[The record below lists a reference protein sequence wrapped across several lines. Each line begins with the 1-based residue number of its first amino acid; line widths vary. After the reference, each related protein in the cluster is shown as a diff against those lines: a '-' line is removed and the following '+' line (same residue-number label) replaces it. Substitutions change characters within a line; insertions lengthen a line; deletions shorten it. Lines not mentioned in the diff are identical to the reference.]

1 MMVVMCFVNLL
12 GIFTKE
18 KTICLAQRVRAL
30 SRQSQ
35 ERRWTQSAE
44 VALEEGGGDFIW
56 RGLSSMGGG
65 WYVSCMRGVRTSRGI
80 SISDEN
86 VRLGV
91 SLVKKN
97 TNKLALWGL
106 FPPGIW
112 KWGKRVVLRLW
123 MKLAWWNPSKSEVTN
138 WGESRSIQEY
148 STDLPIL
155 HYGCHPSKLESLI
168 TPSDLKWFSQ
178 NCNLWEILI
187 KPILSGEFSS
197 ILWTNSIIKVCVL

>member
-1 MMVVMCFVNLL
+1 MNTKCWGGARRGRGRFHME
-12 GIFTKE
+12 GIVKY
-18 KTICLAQRVRAL
+18 
-30 SRQSQ
+30 
-35 ERRWTQSAE
+35 
-44 VALEEGGGDFIW
+44 
-56 RGLSSMGGG
+56 GGG

-97 TNKLALWGL
+97 TDKLALWGL

-168 TPSDLKWFSQ
+168 TPSDLKWFPQ
-178 NCNLWEILI
+178 NCNLWEVLI

>member
-1 MMVVMCFVNLL
+1 MFCQSSWNLYKRL
-12 GIFTKE
+12 SALWG
-18 KTICLAQRVRAL
+18 RVRAL
-30 SRQSQ
+30 NRQSQ

-44 VALEEGGGDFIW
+44 VALEEGRRFHMEGIVKYG
-56 RGLSSMGGG
+56 RVG

-155 HYGCHPSKLESLI
+155 HYGCHPSELESLI
-168 TPSDLKWFSQ
+168 TPSDLKCFSW
-178 NCNLWEILI
+178 NCIFWEILN
-187 KPILSGEFSS
+187 KPILSWEYSS
-197 ILWTNSIIKVCVL
+197 ILGTNSIIKVCVL

>member
-1 MMVVMCFVNLL
+1 ML
-12 GIFTKE
+12 
-18 KTICLAQRVRAL
+18 
-30 SRQSQ
+30 
-35 ERRWTQSAE
+35 RWRSKR
-44 VALEEGGGDFIW
+44 EGEISYGGDCQVW
-56 RGLSSMGGG
+56 GGG

-97 TNKLALWGL
+97 TDKLALWGL

-155 HYGCHPSKLESLI
+155 HYGCHPSELESLI
-168 TPSDLKWFSQ
+168 TPSDLKWFSW

-187 KPILSGEFSS
+187 KPILSGEYSS
-197 ILWTNSIIKVCVL
+197 ILGKIQS

>member
-1 MMVVMCFVNLL
+1 MN
-12 GIFTKE
+12 TK
-18 KTICLAQRVRAL
+18 CWGGAQGG
-30 SRQSQ
+30 
-35 ERRWTQSAE
+35 
-44 VALEEGGGDFIW
+44 GGGDFIW

-80 SISDEN
+80 SNSDEN

-91 SLVKKN
+91 N
-97 TNKLALWGL
+97 TEKLALWGL

-168 TPSDLKWFSQ
+168 TPSDLKCFSW
-178 NCNLWEILI
+178 NCIFWEILN
-187 KPILSGEFSS
+187 KPILSGEYSS
-197 ILWTNSIIKVCVL
+197 ILGTNSIIKVCVL